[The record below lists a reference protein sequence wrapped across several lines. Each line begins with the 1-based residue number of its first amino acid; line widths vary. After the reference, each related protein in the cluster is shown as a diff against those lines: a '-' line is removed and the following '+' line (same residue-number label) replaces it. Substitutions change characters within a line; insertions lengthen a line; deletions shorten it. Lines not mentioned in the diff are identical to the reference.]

1 MAGEGNEVSLS
12 EADLTAFA
20 GKLDD
25 WAERLPPDEK
35 GLIQY
40 LLARAEAS
48 SGSAGEKLATSQG
61 DELTTSASP
70 GELATAVL
78 KPLLAAGLTSR
89 TEPHRPGMM
98 PAARCTWSTWS
109 RGVPP

>member
-1 MAGEGNEVSLS
+1 MAQEGNEVSLS

-48 SGSAGEKLATSQG
+48 SGSGGQLVTSQG
-61 DELTTSASP
+61 GELTTSASP
-70 GELATAVL
+70 GELASAVL
-78 KPLLAAGLTSR
+78 KPLLEQGLTAR

-98 PAARCTWSTWS
+98 ARECTWSTWS
-109 RGVPP
+109 RGTPP